1 MKKIFKS
8 FSVIAAA
15 AVALSS
21 CIKDDNSS
29 MNETKSVQFYAN
41 SVETKTAFGVP
52 EGNTYPTYWTANDS
66 KIKLSLNLQ
75 NPKDVKVTPSDDYT
89 TASFTAELEDDG
101 SGTYTFYSLSPAS
114 AFNSFN
120 DKSKYLSA
128 TIPTSQTPL
137 EDSVDESAQVLYAI
151 SKEYAEMPD
160 VVSLTYKHFTAYGKL
175 SFSNLALNGAQV
187 KSIAVSSDVCLA
199 GRWNY
204 VIEDDAFEI
213 NSGSTTVTINTS
225 EIKDVWFACAPVD
238 LSNKILTITVNT
250 DMGPLVKEIT
260 MSAGKKFE
268 AGKIASFTV
277 DMKGIT
283 FKKSKVY
290 NLVNSLDDL
299 TIGSEVIIVAAKSN
313 VALSTTQNSNNRA
326 QAAVTKD
333 NNSISDPGSDVQVL
347 TIADGMTS
355 GTIAFYTGTGYLY
368 AASSSKNYLRTETA
382 LSANSSWKVTISNGI
397 ATIKAQGTNT
407 RNWLRYNSSSSLFSC
422 YSSGQGDVAIY
433 KLEGSGD
440 NSGSTPSE
448 PEVPVE
454 SYVFK
459 KVNSVTSGKSYL
471 MVANGNVA
479 KPITSNYGYLNVET
493 PTITNDEIVLTSLDN
508 AFVISEVSGGYTIKQ
523 SDDRYLY
530 QTGTYNSFNV
540 AANPASGN
548 LWSIELTEDKAFK
561 ITNCLV
567 NKWIQYSS
575 QYSSYGS
582 YNNEQGTLPHLY
594 ELVED

>member
-41 SVETKTAFGVP
+41 SLETKTAFGVP

-137 EDSVDESAQVLYAI
+137 ENSVDESAQVLYAI

-175 SFSNLALNGAQV
+175 SFSNLALDGAQV

-250 DMGPLVKEIT
+250 DKGPLVKEIT

-333 NNSISDPGSDVQVL
+333 NNFISDPGSDVQVL

-368 AASSSKNYLRTETA
+368 AASSSRNYLRTETV

-407 RNWLRYNSSSSLFSC
+407 RNWLRYNSGSSLFSC
-422 YSSGQGDVAIY
+422 YSSGQADVAIY

-471 MVANGNVA
+471 MVADGNVA

-561 ITNCLV
+561 ITNCSV

>member
-41 SVETKTAFGVP
+41 SLETKTAFGVP

-137 EDSVDESAQVLYAI
+137 ENSVDESAQVLYAI

-175 SFSNLALNGAQV
+175 SFSNLALDGAQV

-250 DMGPLVKEIT
+250 DKGPLVKEIT

-333 NNSISDPGSDVQVL
+333 NNFISDPGSDVQVL

-368 AASSSKNYLRTETA
+368 AASSSKNYLRTETV
-382 LSANSSWKVTISNGI
+382 LSANSSWKVTIINGI

-407 RNWLRYNSSSSLFSC
+407 RNWLRYNSGSSLFSC
-422 YSSGQGDVAIY
+422 YSGGQADVAIY

-471 MVANGNVA
+471 MVADGNVA

-561 ITNCLV
+561 ITNCSV

>member
-137 EDSVDESAQVLYAI
+137 ENSVDESAQVLYAI

>member
-1 MKKIFKS
+1 
-8 FSVIAAA
+8 
-15 AVALSS
+15 
-21 CIKDDNSS
+21 

-128 TIPTSQTPL
+128 IIPTSQTPL
-137 EDSVDESAQVLYAI
+137 ENSVDESAQILYAI

-175 SFSNLALNGAQV
+175 SFSNLELSGAQV
-187 KSIAVSSDVCLA
+187 KSIAVSSDVNLA

-204 VIEDDAFEI
+204 LIEDDAFEI
-213 NSGSTTVTINTS
+213 NSGSTTVTLNTS

-238 LSNKILTITVNT
+238 LSNKILTVTVNT
-250 DMGPLVKEIT
+250 DKGPLVKEIT
-260 MSAGKKFE
+260 MPAGKKFE

-313 VALSTTQNSNNRA
+313 VALSTTQNGNNRA

-347 TIADGMTS
+347 TIADGTTS

-368 AASSSKNYLRTETA
+368 AASSSKNYLRTENV

-397 ATIKAQGTNT
+397 ATIKAQGSNT

-422 YSSGQGDVAIY
+422 YSSGQADVAIY

-471 MVANGNVA
+471 LVADGNVA
-479 KPITSNYGYLNVET
+479 KPVTSNYGYLYVET
-493 PTITNDEIVLTSLDN
+493 ATITNDEIVLTSLDN
-508 AFVISEVSGGYTIKQ
+508 AFVISAVSDGYTIKQ

-530 QTGTYNSFNV
+530 QAGTYDSFNV

-548 LWSIELTEDKAFK
+548 LWSIEVTEDKAFK
-561 ITNCLV
+561 ITNLSV
-567 NKWIQYSS
+567 DKWIQYSET
-575 QYSSYGS
+575 YSSYGS
-582 YNNEQGTLPHLY
+582 YNTNKGILPDLY
-594 ELVED
+594 ELLED

>member
-41 SVETKTAFGVP
+41 SLETKTAFGVP

-137 EDSVDESAQVLYAI
+137 ENSVDESAQVLYAI

-175 SFSNLALNGAQV
+175 SFSNLALDGAQV

-250 DMGPLVKEIT
+250 DKGPLVKEIT

-333 NNSISDPGSDVQVL
+333 NNFISDPGSDVQVL

-368 AASSSKNYLRTETA
+368 AASSSKNYLRTETV

-407 RNWLRYNSSSSLFSC
+407 RNWLRYNSGSSLFSC
-422 YSSGQGDVAIY
+422 YSSGQADVAIY

-471 MVANGNVA
+471 MVADGNVA

-561 ITNCLV
+561 ITNCSV